1 MKIEKKLL
9 EKSIIEL
16 ILEDGTEN
24 IAKSRKSALAH
35 LEKTAEI
42 KGFRKG
48 AKIPESILVRQFGE
62 EYITNLTVEFGID
75 TLYKAALKKEKIIPV
90 AQAEIKEV
98 ISQSPLKIRVHIEVF
113 PEIEIDAKYK
123 DIKLERET
131 IKVSAA
137 EVKNALT
144 EIETKFT
151 TFEEVTDKRS
161 KLKMGDRATIDTQGF
176 EDGKA
181 LENTNMQDYPL
192 VLGSDILVPG
202 FEEDMVGAKIGDE
215 LELDVNFPDDYHNED
230 FKGKKT
236 KFKVTIKKFEKSV
249 KPEFTEEFIE
259 QLRGQKLDLDGFKA
273 LIKEEIKDTK
283 ESNARIEEEQ
293 KLIEELVKVTKLELG
308 EKMIAQKI
316 EQVFG
321 EIKQNL
327 AGQNVKMADY
337 LESLKL
343 SEEDYK
349 KQHVTESAIKRL
361 QGELILH
368 KLSEMENAEVTDK
381 EMEKEISIILKKF
394 GSKDVLKRLEELYVP
409 GNKYY
414 EELKQRMK
422 YKKLIDNF
430 FVTKK

>member
-1 MKIEKKLL
+1 
-9 EKSIIEL
+9 
-16 ILEDGTEN
+16 
-24 IAKSRKSALAH
+24 
-35 LEKTAEI
+35 
-42 KGFRKG
+42 
-48 AKIPESILVRQFGE
+48 
-62 EYITNLTVEFGID
+62 
-75 TLYKAALKKEKIIPV
+75 
-90 AQAEIKEV
+90 
-98 ISQSPLKIRVHIEVF
+98 
-113 PEIEIDAKYK
+113 
-123 DIKLERET
+123 
-131 IKVSAA
+131 
-137 EVKNALT
+137 
-144 EIETKFT
+144 
-151 TFEEVTDKRS
+151 
-161 KLKMGDRATIDTQGF
+161 
-176 EDGKA
+176 
-181 LENTNMQDYPL
+181 
-192 VLGSDILVPG
+192 
-202 FEEDMVGAKIGDE
+202 
-215 LELDVNFPDDYHNED
+215 
-230 FKGKKT
+230 
-236 KFKVTIKKFEKSV
+236 
-249 KPEFTEEFIE
+249 EFTEEFIE
-259 QLRGQKLDLDGFKA
+259 QLRGQKLDLDGFKD

-293 KLIEELVKVTKLELG
+293 KLIEELMKVTKLELG

-327 AGQNVKMADY
+327 AGQNVKMEDY

-422 YKKLIDNF
+422 YKKLIDSF